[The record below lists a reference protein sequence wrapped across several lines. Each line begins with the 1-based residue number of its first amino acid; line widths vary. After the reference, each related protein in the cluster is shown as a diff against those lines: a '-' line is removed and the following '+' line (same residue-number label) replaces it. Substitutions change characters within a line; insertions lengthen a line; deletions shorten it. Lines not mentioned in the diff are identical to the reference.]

1 MYICAGARVYIESGH
16 CEVSALI
23 RHAQKMSSICNDTG
37 CDIRA
42 RLAGGDVLFVV
53 LTVLGGLGASRG
65 AHSVNFAEDPSVS
78 ACLVGISILNKTRGE
93 SKSVNIMHE
102 TL

>member
-1 MYICAGARVYIESGH
+1 MYIESGH

-23 RHAQKMSSICNDTG
+23 RDAQKMSSICNDIG

-53 LTVLGGLGASRG
+53 LTVLGGLGASHG
-65 AHSVNFAEDPSVS
+65 AHSVNFA
-78 ACLVGISILNKTRGE
+78 
-93 SKSVNIMHE
+93 
-102 TL
+102 